1 MSLADDMMIERA
13 RDRSLNSMKS
23 IGFFSILLKPPS
35 FFKGEV
41 HIMLY
46 LIICIAQMF

>member
-23 IGFFSILLKPPS
+23 IGFFLS
-35 FFKGEV
+35 
-41 HIMLY
+41 Y
-46 LIICIAQMF
+46 